1 MVGRVAQSGRPIEG
15 GAVVQT
21 IVFTLSATSGKGDA
35 VAVFTSYQSS
45 ANSTLGEQFIPFLIR
60 WHAPFSTPVDT
71 GRIVAKIKYIL
82 VVDIDIFFLPYQ
94 TNIYSD
100 RDYLR
105 WAHP

>member
-45 ANSTLGEQFIPFLIR
+45 ANSTLVSNSF
-60 WHAPFSTPVDT
+60 HS
-71 GRIVAKIKYIL
+71 
-82 VVDIDIFFLPYQ
+82 
-94 TNIYSD
+94 
-100 RDYLR
+100 
-105 WAHP
+105 